1 MMRRVLAWAQEN
13 ERHLGAI
20 VFLCGFLTD
29 IVTLYLL
36 DVTVVFAIAGGALAL
51 ASLLVFLTHAL
62 AAWRD
67 APSVA
72 KRSVMV
78 LMPLLSQYLIGNMLS
93 WFFIFYTKSAVLTAS
108 WPFLLLLA
116 LVLIGNEWFRRYK
129 DRLTFITVLLFFAAY
144 AYAIFALPILAGTL
158 GPWIF
163 LASTLAA
170 IAALCAFI
178 FLLWLSG
185 RQRVRGSLMPVTGF
199 SLAIVAVMVS
209 AYFSGAIPPIPLI
222 MKEGDIYHD
231 VRPLGGAYVVL
242 AEPPDDWWDPRPD
255 VVRTQ
260 PGSPLFAFTAIFA
273 PVRFGTTVVHRW
285 QRYDDTAGAWVTQS
299 KVAFPI
305 SGGRAQGYRGY
316 SQVDSVIP
324 GEWRVRAETES
335 GQVIGQMRFTV
346 VRASQPPVLHEETH

>member
-1 MMRRVLAWAQEN
+1 MMRRVLAWAQKN

-36 DVTVVFAIAGGALAL
+36 DVSVVFAIAGGALAL
-51 ASLLVFLTHAL
+51 ASFLVFLTHAL
-62 AAWRD
+62 AAWHD
-67 APSVA
+67 SPSVA

-78 LMPLLSQYLIGNMLS
+78 LMPLASQYLIGNMLS

-116 LVLIGNEWFRRYK
+116 LVLIGNEWFRKYK

-144 AYAIFALPILAGTL
+144 AYAIFALPILVGTL
-158 GPWIF
+158 SPWVF

-170 IAALCAFI
+170 IGALCAFI
-178 FLLWLSG
+178 FLLWLTG
-185 RQRVRGSLMPVTGF
+185 KQRTRNSLIPVTGF

-209 AYFSGAIPPIPLI
+209 SYFSGLIPPIPLI
-222 MKEGDIYHD
+222 MKEGDIYHF
-231 VRPLGGAYVVL
+231 VQPSNGAYVVL
-242 AEPPDDWWDPRPD
+242 AEPADDWWDPRPD
-255 VVRTQ
+255 VVRVQ
-260 PGSPLFAFTAIFA
+260 PGRPLYAFTAIFA

-299 KVAFPI
+299 RVAFPI
-305 SGGRAQGYRGY
+305 SGGRSQGYRGY
-316 SQVDSVIP
+316 SQVDGALP

-346 VRASQPPVLHEETH
+346 VRSLVAPTLREEMH